1 MIFKKIIIEKNN
13 YINIFLFGGILILH
27 VDVFDGKI
35 TCPEGAKV
43 CHHILQKLWR
53 KIRSNRIT
61 YQI

>member
-43 CHHILQKLWR
+43 CHHILQKLW
-53 KIRSNRIT
+53 
-61 YQI
+61 